1 VRQTKGKNQ
10 MAKRTFAIS
19 LAGLLLCIGTVAF
32 LLLSRNHFYTNQYS
46 KGKAF
51 IEQKK
56 YEKAALSFKKAIRW
70 KKKSAT
76 AWLELAKSQFLL
88 RQYDAAFGPVNQS
101 ITFDSLLREAYL
113 YRGMI
118 YAKKM
123 RYPEAIADY
132 NKALRLDSSYG
143 QVYYF
148 RAISLAGKGDFLNS
162 VADYKYAQNLYKDK
176 IEDFLRSI
184 EANATVEDYRIA
196 VSDYNKTIETRPEN
210 YEALFSRGYLK
221 ATLDDLDGAIDDLS
235 KAISIRADNP
245 ELFLQRGVALAKKGD
260 FAASVK
266 DFTFCINKKH
276 ALSKSLYNRAL
287 SFMHSQKLKEAE
299 KDAYQLKELEP
310 ENADAYYILGNICSM
325 KNDWA
330 GSIPFYDMA
339 VKFKPAYAEAYF
351 NRAVSKGNLNDH
363 KEAISDFDIA
373 IRLKKDFAEAY
384 YGRAIS
390 KIRTQSSTTE
400 GCIDLKKAFAL
411 GDQRAQSL
419 INIYCH

>member
-1 VRQTKGKNQ
+1 
-10 MAKRTFAIS
+10 MAKRTFVIS
-19 LAGLLLCIGTVAF
+19 LTGLMLCILIVAF
-32 LLLSRNHFYTNQYS
+32 LLLSRNRFYTNQYS

-56 YEKAALSFKKAIRW
+56 YGDAATAFKKATW
-70 KKKSAT
+70 LKKKSAT
-76 AWLELAKSQFLL
+76 AWFELARSEFLL
-88 RQYDAAFGPVNQS
+88 RKYDEAIGPVNRS
-101 ITFDSLLREAYL
+101 LAYDSLFREAYL

-123 RYPEAIADY
+123 MYPEAIADY
-132 NKALRLDSSYG
+132 NMALRLDSSYG

-162 VADYKYAQNLYKDK
+162 VADYKKAKNLFKDS

-196 VSDYNKTIETRPEN
+196 VSDYNKMLVARPEN

-235 KAISIRADNP
+235 KAISIKADNP

-287 SFMHSQKLKEAE
+287 SYMHAQNLKEAE
-299 KDAYQLKELEP
+299 KDAQQLMELEP

-330 GSIPFYDMA
+330 GSIPYYDKA
-339 VKFKPAYAEAYF
+339 IKFKPAYAEAYF
-351 NRAVSKGNLNDH
+351 NRAVSKGNLNHH

-373 IRLKKDFAEAY
+373 IRLKRDFAEAY

-390 KIRTQSSTTE
+390 KISTQSGIQE
-400 GCIDLKKAFAL
+400 GCIDLKKALSL
-411 GDQRAQSL
+411 GYEDAQKMIL
-419 INIYCH
+419 IYCH